1 MKKKNKG
8 QLCIILGM
16 ICSLLFMLPLYI
28 TLFGGPMDQEWL
40 TLAIAPGFLG
50 CGLIICGNYIQD
62 LEHQLA
68 TITQKK

>member
-16 ICSLLFMLPLYI
+16 ICSLLFMLPFY
-28 TLFGGPMDQEWL
+28 TVLFAEIDKEWL
-40 TLAIAPGFLG
+40 TLAIAPGVLG
-50 CGLIICGNYIQD
+50 CGLIICGNYIQN
-62 LEHQLA
+62 LEHQLE